1 MKHKLSA
8 QDLLLVRM
16 VATAVLFGLIVR
28 SLFPNQMWVHV
39 PLHSTVEALGGLAA
53 VLMGLVL
60 LARKSEWGDE
70 RLQGVASGLLGMGI
84 LEGFHAVSSPDQGFV
99 LLRSAAS
106 LLGGVAF
113 SFVWHPPGM
122 IGKRTRDLIPY
133 LVIGGTVAFGIFAV
147 ALPHQLPRFTVQDQ
161 FASIALAVNGLAAV
175 LFLAGAAGFWLES
188 GRTGR
193 PEHQLLAT
201 LAILFGLAETM
212 FLFSAPWES
221 EWWTWHFVR
230 FAAYVVALTY
240 VSRGYVR
247 MVSDTRKALAETKRS
262 GRRLSAEYAVTR
274 VLAESA
280 TLKDVGQP
288 ILQAIGESLDWEL
301 GMFWSVEEQRQRLR
315 FVDLWHAPHVEAT
328 EFVDDSR
335 GRTFQRGEGLIGRV
349 WATGKPIWIPDVITD
364 PNFRRAPMAGRA
376 CLHGAFAFPVC
387 KGEELYGV
395 IEFFSR
401 ESREPDQ
408 DVLDMVADI
417 GIKVGLFVDRKRT
430 EQELRRTE
438 ARLLEEQRLAEVARV
453 LGDIGHDL
461 KNMLMPIV
469 TGAGL
474 LEEELSECFS
484 KLPQPAVSA
493 AQPSRDLTHDL
504 IDMIRQGA
512 RRIHDRVKEIAD
524 SVKGLTRA
532 PQFAP
537 CRIADIVSSVYA
549 TLRVIADEGKV
560 ALNVEGLET
569 LPEIRADE
577 SRLFNALY
585 NLVNNAIP
593 EVPSGGSITVKG
605 YTDKAR
611 KNIVVSVV
619 DTGKGMSPE
628 VRDSLFTYQA
638 ISRKVGGT
646 GLGTKIVKDVVDAHG
661 GSITVESELGVG
673 SSFHIVL
680 PVEGPPAHSPN
691 TFRSPA
697 ETGRM
702 TVGSTSQEERHG
714 R

>member
-1 MKHKLSA
+1 MKHRLSA
-8 QDLLLVRM
+8 QDLVLAGIVAASLLS
-16 VATAVLFGLIVR
+16 GLIVR
-28 SLFPNQMWVHV
+28 SLLPNRMWVNV

-60 LARKSEWGDE
+60 LARKAEWEDS

-84 LEGFHAVSSPDQGFV
+84 LEGFHAISSSDHGFV

-113 SFVWHPPGM
+113 SFVWHPPEM

-133 LVIGGTVAFGIFAV
+133 LVIGGTVAFGV
-147 ALPHQLPRFTVQDQ
+147 LALAFPHHLPRFSRQDE
-161 FASIALAVNGLAAV
+161 FAPIALTVNGLAAV

-212 FLFSAPWES
+212 FLFSTPWES
-221 EWWTWHFVR
+221 AWWTWHFVR
-230 FAAYVVALTY
+230 FAAYVLALTY

-247 MVSDTRKALAETKRS
+247 MVSDIRNALAETKRS
-262 GRRLSAEYAVTR
+262 GRRLTAEYAVTR
-274 VLAESA
+274 VLAEST
-280 TLKDVGQP
+280 TLKDTS
-288 ILQAIGESLDWEL
+288 QAILRALGESLDWEL
-301 GMFWSVEEQRQRLR
+301 GMFWSLDEQKQVLR
-315 FVDLWHAPHVEAT
+315 FVDLWHAPHVEAA

-349 WATGKPIWIPDVITD
+349 WATGNPIWIPDIRSD
-364 PNFRRAPMAGRA
+364 SGFRRAPM
-376 CLHGAFAFPVC
+376 GAKVGLRGGFAFPVR
-387 KGEELYGV
+387 KGEHLYGV
-395 IEFFSR
+395 IEFFSQ

-408 DVLDMVADI
+408 EVLDMVADI
-417 GIKVGLFVDRKRT
+417 GIKVGLFVDRKGT
-430 EQELRRTE
+430 EEELRRTE
-438 ARLLEEQRLAEVARV
+438 ARLVEEQRLAEVAKV

-461 KNMLMPIV
+461 KNMLMPILS
-469 TGAGL
+469 GAAL
-474 LEEELSECFS
+474 LEQELSECFS

-493 AQPSRDLTHDL
+493 IKPSRDLTQEL
-504 IDMIRQGA
+504 IEMIRRGA
-512 RRIHDRVKEIAD
+512 GRIHDRVKEIAD

-537 CRIADIVSSVYA
+537 CRIADVVSSVYT
-549 TLRVIADEGKV
+549 TLRILADERGV
-560 ALNVEGLET
+560 VLRAEGIDS
-569 LPEIRADE
+569 LPVIRADE
-577 SRLFNALY
+577 SRLFNAIY
-585 NLVNNAIP
+585 NLVNNAIA
-593 EVPSGGSITVKG
+593 EVPSGGSVTVQG
-605 YTDKAR
+605 RTDQSR
-611 KNIVVSVV
+611 RNIVLSVV

-661 GSITVESELGVG
+661 GTITVESKQGVG
-673 SSFHIVL
+673 TSFHITL
-680 PVEGPPAHSPN
+680 PVDGPSPG
-691 TFRSPA
+691 SPA
-697 ETGRM
+697 SVFPDRFTTRKE
-702 TVGSTSQEERHG
+702 
-714 R
+714 